1 MSAKVVGASGG
12 VAGLEFWIEEEVVRI
27 GSDAACEIAIPS
39 SDLASHVVTL
49 EYRQGEYLI
58 HNRESGAILLG
69 GRPLPERASAAWA
82 PGAELQLSRSVVLN
96 LVISG
101 DPAPARQEVAAPF
114 AADEP
119 WNEEREADDEE
130 PAEEPAKAGASKH
143 AKSIV
148 QAVITA
154 VCIAGAIFMLSTGG
168 PSPQASAGNRRQQ
181 FETLFASAD
190 TMEAEVRQRLQA
202 AWAAEGMTDREPG
215 AARRQYAELVELL
228 HRRLAAPLDEDKKS
242 NKRRE
247 LDREILEF
255 AESGLASAP

>member
-101 DPAPARQEVAAPF
+101 EPAPARQEVAAPF
-114 AADEP
+114 APDEP
-119 WNEEREADDEE
+119 WNEEPEADDEE

-190 TMEAEVRQRLQA
+190 KMEAEVRQRLQA